1 MLKNVQQLCAR
12 TCRYFSTQNNY
23 SGALNATTVNSSKVE
38 NRSNKQGPKGY
49 TEDGGHIYHGFTYYP
64 RNPEQVDPPYDPSK
78 VLMVQRIRCL
88 KKKPYWDKDVMT
100 QLGLNNK
107 RSTIAIVANTPAVN
121 AMLWKVKHLIRIT
134 PVTFP
139 QGIPSDG
146 DVRGAKLKENG
157 ELIFVPKLKNDST
170 LLEVEADVKDPRVD
184 GETMQKF
191 LRAKWMKPW
200 D

>member
-1 MLKNVQQLCAR
+1 MGTANVEKMLKNVQQLCAR

-23 SGALNATTVNSSKVE
+23 SGALNATTVNSSKAE

-88 KKKPYWDKDVMT
+88 NK
-100 QLGLNNK
+100 K
-107 RSTIAIVANTPAVN
+107 RSTITIVANTPAVN

-157 ELIFVPKLKNDST
+157 ELIFIPKLKNDYN

-191 LRAKWMKPW
+191 LRAKWMK
-200 D
+200 